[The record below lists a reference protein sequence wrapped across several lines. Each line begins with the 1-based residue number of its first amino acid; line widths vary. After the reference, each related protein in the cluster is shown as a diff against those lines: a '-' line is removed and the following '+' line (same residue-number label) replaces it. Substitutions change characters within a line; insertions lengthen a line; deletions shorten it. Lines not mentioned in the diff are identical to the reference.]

1 MRTRLVENPVSASAR
16 WCASGRNR
24 WNVIAIGGNARNTGP
39 KQGFDGPGRERTAVS
54 RYSIPRKT
62 FGTSID
68 VISARKVATDD
79 QRSTQEHGRS
89 LQPVDT
95 GPTKSTRLVTAT
107 GPFHL
112 LNHGLRSMFAP
123 LLRRDQ
129 GAFATRIRSLPNHI
143 VMRSPSAY
151 SRVARLMV
159 PDLLHANRGHFYRDV
174 GDTCIWL
181 QWINQPMKDEGF
193 PLLHQFPSTFQIH
206 HRHSTRARLCVCV
219 ASLRL
224 GFWEPVRSEICFV
237 MQAAWRKRIKKEYK
251 KNSSSLVDGTMTN
264 DAATRSD
271 TNDTQ
276 NGMYSCIVRENTE
289 SMGLPMRGDRSRKS
303 V

>member
-1 MRTRLVENPVSASAR
+1 LNVASDWRGIDPAVCQSGHRWQHGTGQGRGRKFMRTRLVENPVSASAR

-24 WNVIAIGGNARNTGP
+24 WKVIAIGGNARNTGP

-123 LLRRDQ
+123 LQRRDQ

-159 PDLLHANRGHFYRDV
+159 PDLLHTNRDHFYRDV
-174 GDTCIWL
+174 
-181 QWINQPMKDEGF
+181 
-193 PLLHQFPSTFQIH
+193 IH
-206 HRHSTRARLCVCV
+206 
-219 ASLRL
+219 AS
-224 GFWEPVRSEICFV
+224 GSYGSI
-237 MQAAWRKRIKKEYK
+237 
-251 KNSSSLVDGTMTN
+251 SL
-264 DAATRSD
+264 
-271 TNDTQ
+271 
-276 NGMYSCIVRENTE
+276 
-289 SMGLPMRGDRSRKS
+289 
-303 V
+303 